1 MQELHTVGSSQK
13 AVGSMN
19 EAIVSEIPAAG
30 VAAIRTYLECAS
42 PGFNE
47 DSVSER
53 SLSAFMALQLCK
65 QTRSQR

>member
-1 MQELHTVGSSQK
+1 
-13 AVGSMN
+13 MN
-19 EAIVSEIPAAG
+19 EATVSEIPAAG

-47 DSVSER
+47 DSFSER
-53 SLSAFMALQLCK
+53 SPSAFMALQLCK